1 MAILYDFVK
10 ISFLAIVQLLKNWRL
25 KMFIT
30 VHGRDSFSLAWK
42 YYEPD
47 AMSIKKEDVTD
58 FFKLS
63 RNDDYQTG
71 INLKGNK
78 EIYVTESFDE
88 VAALLK

>member
-1 MAILYDFVK
+1 
-10 ISFLAIVQLLKNWRL
+10 
-25 KMFIT
+25 MFIT
-30 VHGRDSFSLAWK
+30 VHGRDSFNLAWK

-71 INLKGNK
+71 INLKGNR
-78 EIYVTESFDE
+78 EIYVTESFDK

>member
-1 MAILYDFVK
+1 MCDYFYK
-10 ISFLAIVQLLKNWRL
+10 LAQTNLQGEK

-88 VAALLK
+88 VSALLK

>member
-1 MAILYDFVK
+1 
-10 ISFLAIVQLLKNWRL
+10 
-25 KMFIT
+25 MFIT
-30 VHGRDSFSLAWK
+30 IHGRDSFSLAWK

-58 FFKLS
+58 FF
-63 RNDDYQTG
+63 
-71 INLKGNK
+71 NLKGNK

>member
-1 MAILYDFVK
+1 
-10 ISFLAIVQLLKNWRL
+10 
-25 KMFIT
+25 
-30 VHGRDSFSLAWK
+30 
-42 YYEPD
+42 
-47 AMSIKKEDVTD
+47 MSIKKEDVTD